1 MRTIEK
7 VEDLPFTPN
16 DMKTYLNHPYKDR
29 EIRKKNNGWRV
40 NLSFSIPYDLFLH
53 YWEQSKREYTD
64 VPFITLRDA
73 PIQHERYYNSG
84 TLLNSSDGQLTE
96 QLCEKLT
103 EEMGIE
109 INCSFRP
116 APLDKESADGFWK
129 KAYEQANVGR
139 RNLFR
144 FAPMA
149 LNVYTKTPDDARAV
163 ANQLLQKYG
172 KQTKEGQYP
181 RMPDG
186 SRMRFIPANRF
197 LDMAGKATA
206 KSLFEN
212 QINFNVNHIRL
223 PLPLRSVDKKYE
235 EHGGKSI
242 MELLLDM
249 KCEKKEN
256 EPYFRHVTNMWTRQF
271 HEKKWMVSV
280 HKEMLYEAQLML
292 SKLKKEM
299 ADRYGE
305 KVAEEVIEHDDG
317 EGSTI
322 SRGTSQYTAS
332 TLTLDTNDRY
342 LNGPARFIIE
352 GMETLS
358 TTATTSLAAQR
369 AKEVDNYTIEL
380 DTTGTNNSMES
391 MATMKE
397 TQKNIHDANHTI
409 QETKG
414 IPDDASQTKSKTIS
428 REREQGKWK
437 RIGDENAEKQLQQ
450 QIVNGNNNDP
460 GGKLGGISF

>member
-1 MRTIEK
+1 M
-7 VEDLPFTPN
+7 
-16 DMKTYLNHPYKDR
+16 YLNHPYHDR

-53 YWEQSKREYTD
+53 YWEQSKREYTE

-116 APLDKESADGFWK
+116 APLDKEAADGFWK

-163 ANQLLQKYG
+163 TNQLLQKYG
-172 KQTKEGQYP
+172 KQTEEGQYP

-212 QINFNVNHIRL
+212 QINFNVNHIKL
-223 PLPLRSVDKKYE
+223 PLPLRSVHKKYE

-256 EPYFRHVTNMWTRQF
+256 EPYFRHVTKMWTRQF
-271 HEKKWMVSV
+271 SEKRWMVSV
-280 HKEMLYEAQLML
+280 HKEMLYEAQSML

-299 ADRYGE
+299 EERYGE
-305 KVAEEVIEHDDG
+305 KVAEEVIEQHDEG
-317 EGSTI
+317 EESTA

-369 AKEVDNYTIEL
+369 AKEVDNYTIEV

-391 MATMKE
+391 IATMKE
-397 TQKNIHDANHTI
+397 RQKNIQGVNHIPTD
-409 QETKG
+409 TKKTSG
-414 IPDDASQTKSKTIS
+414 NARDKNKQIP
-428 REREQGKWK
+428 REREQERWE
-437 RIGDENAEKQLQQ
+437 RIGDEHAEQQLQQ
-450 QIVNGNNNDP
+450 QIINGNNHDP
-460 GGKLGGISF
+460 GGTPGGAGF